1 MNADEDRRAFRLT
14 PAPTPE
20 ERELAAAIDEFAE
33 AAKKSPEVD
42 AAVCRRLIA
51 AALRMGDD
59 DLADAGEI
67 NGVAGTVLGLP
78 MGYLDRLAAEL
89 LLAGISPWGL
99 TVAQAAW
106 ILAQLNRPSGVDAGT
121 LDIMKYRIDD
131 DGSDEN

>member
-1 MNADEDRRAFRLT
+1 MKADEDQRAFRLT

-33 AAKKSPEVD
+33 AAKQSPEVD
-42 AAVCRRLIA
+42 ATVCRRLIV

-59 DLADAGEI
+59 DLADADEI

-78 MGYLDRLAAEL
+78 MGYLDRMAAGL

-106 ILAQLNRPSGVDAGT
+106 ILAQLNRPSGVDTGT
-121 LDIMKYRIDD
+121 MDIMKYRIDN